1 MIQVNKKYNRI
12 ITYLLAI
19 GLVKT
24 LYLAYINQPFARA
37 VFVHVLGSFQVYT
50 VPVFDMIE
58 VQLLKRG
65 IDNSF
70 LCRLVYRSIYVVIVT
85 FVAVHAWSCPP
96 VIFASSAHCFVCIL
110 PSFKAGRKC
119 AAR

>member
-1 MIQVNKKYNRI
+1 MLQAPRCLTV
-12 ITYLLAI
+12 A
-19 GLVKT
+19 
-24 LYLAYINQPFARA
+24 PFAPA

-85 FVAVHAWSCPP
+85 FVAVRARSCPP
-96 VIFASSAHCFVCIL
+96 VMLRASHSALSASMH
-110 PSFKAGRKC
+110 SDKAESKC
-119 AAR
+119 AAS